1 MIKLYSRTQRLNNS
15 NKMHSTN
22 LAFSLVEILI
32 AITIFAVSLAPL
44 IGIFLQSQR
53 STESAID
60 YYRAQNIAISE
71 IERLKALSILHPA
84 VFYKSFPKLRTV
96 TKDFDKYHLVLTVDP
111 EVKIST
117 ISSFD
122 NSSVDIYVKEAAAE
136 IFWESRGKK
145 ASLLFKTTLR

>member
-1 MIKLYSRTQRLNNS
+1 MGKQFLKYLSIYSNIKKR
-15 NKMHSTN
+15 
-22 LAFSLVEILI
+22 AFSLVEILI

-60 YYRAQNIAISE
+60 YYRAHNIAVSE
-71 IERLKALSILHPA
+71 LERLKALAVAHPD
-84 VFYKSFPKLRTV
+84 FFHKNYPKLRTIN
-96 TKDFDKYHLVLTVDP
+96 KDFDKYHLVLTIDP

-122 NSSVDIYVKEAAAE
+122 NSVIDIYVKEAFAE
-136 IFWESRGKK
+136 VFWESRGKK
-145 ASLLFKTTLR
+145 ASLAFKTTLR